1 MFDLDQAISD
11 WRQQLAAGG
20 IKAHEVLNEL
30 ESHLCDDV
38 EQEVR
43 SGMSVE
49 QAFEAATQRMGQAT
63 VLRAEFEKADQAKR
77 VRVRK
82 NLLGV
87 FVVTMGVFI
96 TSASFGYFVILPLA
110 LRANVQYGAWLGV
123 DVPQAS
129 FGFICFICRFVLG
142 MGLALAMPVGLLA
155 LVRIGH
161 LNHRKL
167 ASFRRYIIVVNLIL
181 GAVLT
186 TPEVV
191 SQIVMFVPLQLL
203 CEASIWIASR
213 WERNELKHA

>member
-1 MFDLDQAISD
+1 MFNLEYAISR
-11 WRQQLAAGG
+11 WRQQMAAGG
-20 IKAHEVLNEL
+20 IKDHDVLNEL
-30 ESHLCDDV
+30 ESHLRDEVD
-38 EQEVR
+38 EQVR

-49 QAFEAATQRMGQAT
+49 PAFEAATHRMGQAT

-110 LRANVQYGAWLGV
+110 LRANVQYGAWLGF

-142 MGLALAMPVGLLA
+142 MGLALAIPVGLLA
-155 LVRIGH
+155 LVRIGL

-167 ASFRRYIIVVNLIL
+167 TSLRRHIIVINLIL

-191 SQIVMFVPLQLL
+191 TQIAMFIPLQLL